1 MLLNIKERQRTKLFL
16 KPSIKLLPF
25 MAKSKG
31 HASPPAS
38 ERGNYP
44 FPVREQQMIAS
55 DGGAFSEAEMGR
67 RRRFNFLAAA
77 YLLLS
82 RFFPVVI
89 CCMFFFYSYE
99 RAEDSA
105 VCLCVCEHLRVYL
118 CALH

>member
-1 MLLNIKERQRTKLFL
+1 
-16 KPSIKLLPF
+16 

-55 DGGAFSEAEMGR
+55 YGGAFSEAEIGR
-67 RRRFNFLAAA
+67 GRRFNFLAAA

-82 RFFPVVI
+82 CFFPVVI
-89 CCMFFFYSYE
+89 CYMFFFFYSYE
-99 RAEDSA
+99 RAQDSA
-105 VCLCVCEHLRVYL
+105 VCLCVCELLRVYL